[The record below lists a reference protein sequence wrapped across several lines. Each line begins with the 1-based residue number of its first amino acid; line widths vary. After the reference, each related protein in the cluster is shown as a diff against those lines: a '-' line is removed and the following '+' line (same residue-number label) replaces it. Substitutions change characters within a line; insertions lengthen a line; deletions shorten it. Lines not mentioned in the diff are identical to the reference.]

1 MSDINEMKKT
11 VDVIGLL
18 SNYRVSPTNNKGII
32 TLRWRDEIKND
43 KRIRSI
49 RIEFSVDFI
58 KENPELD
65 ICQRNIIQLNN
76 NAIFITLFERVPNM
90 VTSYKITQRG
100 NTAACSL
107 PMELW
112 NFNPQHEAQYFINKI
127 LPILKE
133 KGSLQ
138 FTPLFWDSDKNK
150 GIYRYALDTS
160 LE

>member
-1 MSDINEMKKT
+1 
-11 VDVIGLL
+11 VA
-18 SNYRVSPTNNKGII
+18 PTNNKGII
-32 TLRWRDEIKND
+32 TLRWRDEIRND
-43 KRIRSI
+43 KRVRSI

-58 KENPELD
+58 KENPEVD
-65 ICQRNIIQLNN
+65 ICQRNIVQLNN

-100 NTAACSL
+100 NTTACSL

-112 NFNPQHEAQYFINKI
+112 NFNLQPQAQYFINKI
-127 LPILKE
+127 LPLLKE

-150 GIYRYALDTS
+150 GIYRYALDAS